1 MPSQCVAG
9 DRLVSRWT
17 AAPRAYSFWLSIVKW
32 KTEGI
37 KKRQASLA
45 DVLFSSQSPHFHLC
59 VFFLPATTS
68 NEKTCV
74 YAVEQTRIWTKALG
88 ISQDVLPTNR
98 KGGSDLFGFSFYV
111 VSFILIHALEIIFSK
126 KNWEKKKKKDDSA
139 LFPGSKQP
147 RAGREI
153 RIQSSDES
161 AARHVKFA
169 LQRGR

>member
-1 MPSQCVAG
+1 MKPSQCVAG

-37 KKRQASLA
+37 KNAKHHWPMCFSL
-45 DVLFSSQSPHFHLC
+45 VNHLISIC
-59 VFFLPATTS
+59 VCSFFLLPRLTRKHAST
-68 NEKTCV
+68 
-74 YAVEQTRIWTKALG
+74 VEQTHIWTKALG

-126 KNWEKKKKKDDSA
+126 KNWEKKKKDDSA